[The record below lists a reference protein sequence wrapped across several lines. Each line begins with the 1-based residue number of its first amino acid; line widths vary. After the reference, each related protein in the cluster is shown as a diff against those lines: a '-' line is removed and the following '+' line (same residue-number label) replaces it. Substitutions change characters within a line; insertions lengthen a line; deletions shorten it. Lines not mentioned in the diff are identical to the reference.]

1 VYSACG
7 VQSTDAVAV
16 STSLATLE
24 ARRDAI
30 ADAWYRA
37 LAPTA
42 FTGRSTSELRA
53 EFSALTGKAVS
64 LLSVESPSRVEAE
77 ALGVALVDLRYS
89 KPEALATTLV
99 VLSRELDPA
108 PAPRSPLRD
117 RICALLA
124 ALSAG
129 FVRRVTSMLLREQDQ
144 MHDALNVAR
153 AQLQDAVIMQKEVIR
168 QQLALLKLLSTPL
181 IPLTSEV
188 ALMPLI
194 GVIDAERASQV
205 LETLLH
211 GIDQHNIT
219 VVILD
224 ITGVPEVD
232 APVASAL
239 ARVSAAVRLL
249 GARMVLTG
257 IQPSI
262 ARTLVEQGVRL
273 DGIATH
279 GTLQSGIAH
288 VLLTRRGAASGH
300 ITAELGLARMKG

>member
-1 VYSACG
+1 
-7 VQSTDAVAV
+7 VQSADADAA

-37 LAPTA
+37 LAPIA
-42 FTGRSTSELRA
+42 YTGRSASELRA
-53 EFSALTGKAVS
+53 EFGALTGKIVS
-64 LLSVESPSRVEAE
+64 LLSVESLARAEAE

-89 KPEALATTLV
+89 KPEALALTLV
-99 VLSRELDPA
+99 VLSRELDGALVPA
-108 PAPRSPLRD
+108 HKSPLHD
-117 RICALLA
+117 RTDTLLA

-129 FVRRVTSMLLREQDQ
+129 FVRRVSAMLLREQDQ
-144 MHDALNVAR
+144 LHNALNVAR
-153 AQLQDAVIMQKEVIR
+153 AQLQEAVVQQQEVIR
-168 QQLALLKLLSTPL
+168 QQLADLKLLSTPL
-181 IPLTSEV
+181 VPLTAEV

-194 GVIDAERASQV
+194 GIIDAERASQM

-211 GIDQHNIT
+211 GINQQKLAL
-219 VVILD
+219 VILD

-232 APVASAL
+232 AKVAGAL

-249 GARMVLTG
+249 GARLVLTG

-262 ARTLVEQGVRL
+262 ARTLVEQGIRL

-288 VLLTRRGAASGH
+288 VLLMRPGAASVRVMASEGS
-300 ITAELGLARMKG
+300 LG